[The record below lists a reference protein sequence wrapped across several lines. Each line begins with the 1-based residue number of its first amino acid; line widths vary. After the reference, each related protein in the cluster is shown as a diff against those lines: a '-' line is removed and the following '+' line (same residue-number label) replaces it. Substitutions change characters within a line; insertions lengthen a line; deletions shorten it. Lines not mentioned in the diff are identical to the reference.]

1 MLNNLFYISYIDDLD
16 TRASLVN
23 WDGGSTWNLCSTKLI
38 RSRFG
43 SQNQNHQLIFTLFPT
58 HSKVLVLVLQ
68 LNASMLTPTSTYQ
81 TWTCSHYAGF
91 STSAST

>member
-38 RSRFG
+38 GSRFG
-43 SQNQNHQLIFTLFPT
+43 PRNQNHQLIFTLFPS
-58 HSKVLVLVLQ
+58 HSKVLVLQ
-68 LNASMLTPTSTYQ
+68 LSASLLTPTSTYQ
-81 TWTCSHYAGF
+81 TWTFSRYAGF

>member
-23 WDGGSTWNLCSTKLI
+23 WDGGSTWKLCSTKLI
-38 RSRFG
+38 GRRF
-43 SQNQNHQLIFTLFPT
+43 SPQNQNHQLIFILYPS
-58 HSKVLVLVLQ
+58 HSEVLVLQ
-68 LNASMLTPTSTYQ
+68 LSASLLAPTSMYQ
-81 TWTCSHYAGF
+81 TWTCSHYVGF